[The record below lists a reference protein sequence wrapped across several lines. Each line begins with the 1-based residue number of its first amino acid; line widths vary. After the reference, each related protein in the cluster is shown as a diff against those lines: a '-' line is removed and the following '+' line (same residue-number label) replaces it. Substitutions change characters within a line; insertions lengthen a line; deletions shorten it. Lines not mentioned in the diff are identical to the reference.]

1 MKKILAMVLVIFAAL
16 VIIDV
21 ANAAEPVVTDASGA
35 TVEAGS
41 RERQPL
47 NWHEVYGT
55 DEGLECE
62 ECNND

>member
-1 MKKILAMVLVIFAAL
+1 MKQILAIAMVTLATL

-21 ANAAEPVVTDASGA
+21 ASAAEPVVVDANGA

-47 NWHEVYGT
+47 NWHDVYGT
-55 DEGLECE
+55 DDGLKCE
-62 ECNND
+62 ECSND